1 MMNWFDISN
10 PHLENRNTP
19 KTAKDCAIFNIW
31 KNKIFA
37 PAVQAAKHMAAL
49 SD

>member
-10 PHLENRNTP
+10 PHLENRNAL
-19 KTAKDCAIFNIW
+19 KSAKDCAIFNIW

-37 PAVQAAKHMAAL
+37 PAAQAAKHMASL

>member
-10 PHLENRNTP
+10 PHLKNRNTP

-37 PAVQAAKHMAAL
+37 PAAQAGITLRTL
-49 SD
+49 SR